1 MNRERE
7 RERERETETETERG
21 GGGSQYRDT
30 ERGCRVLHAKERGYA
45 QRDTIPYRPGRRSSR
60 SPAPGENRNVPPE
73 SRSTVDTNTVS
84 PRYLQD
90 AVHTPNCPTK
100 FLRHR

>member
-1 MNRERE
+1 M
-7 RERERETETETERG
+7 G
-21 GGGSQYRDT
+21 GGGSQYGDT